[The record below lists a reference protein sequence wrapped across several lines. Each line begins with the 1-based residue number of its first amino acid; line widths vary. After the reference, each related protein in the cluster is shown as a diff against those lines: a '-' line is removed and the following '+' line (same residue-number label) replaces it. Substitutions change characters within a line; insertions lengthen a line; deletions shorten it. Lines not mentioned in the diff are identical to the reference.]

1 MVESAPLVQPT
12 ASQPPPTRSPWTTST
27 KSVVAAAILAI
38 VGTIAYLSL
47 SSAGNKTVVAFTSSP
62 NSESFGGDLRLR
74 CNETYITQTLDHFT
88 AHRATY
94 QQRYYVCGEHWKY
107 PDGPIFF
114 FTGHESDADTFV
126 QHTGLMW
133 ENAAEFGALL
143 VFAEHRYFGKSF
155 PKIANATFLDSLRFL
170 SSEQALADYAV
181 LVRHVKDTFN
191 AEESPVI
198 AFGGSYAGML
208 AAWFRM
214 KYPHLV
220 DGAIAASA
228 PLLAFE
234 GQDVDAESYARITT
248 FVSTP
253 EAGSAP
259 NCVPNVRKA
268 QAVIAKWGTTAAGRA
283 QLVPTLGLCST
294 PPSEAV
300 VLGIADGLMATFPI
314 LAEANYPFASS
325 YFGGLPLPA
334 FPNRVACDHL
344 AADFTN
350 DDAGLVRGFRAAV
363 GVVLNAT
370 GNLPCIEWN
379 APAPRPEDQGLFM
392 YLWCTEL
399 YMLIN
404 ARDGTHDFFR
414 PQVQN
419 ATADAETCRATWGVE
434 LRPQWAQTV
443 YGGLDAIKAS
453 SNIVFSNGNFDP
465 WGGYGV
471 WESLSDS
478 IVAVSIDQGAHHL
491 DLMFNHDNDPV
502 SVRQAR
508 AVELREIRKWV
519 QARKDRYM

>member
-1 MVESAPLVQPT
+1 
-12 ASQPPPTRSPWTTST
+12 
-27 KSVVAAAILAI
+27 
-38 VGTIAYLSL
+38 
-47 SSAGNKTVVAFTSSP
+47 
-62 NSESFGGDLRLR
+62 
-74 CNETYITQTLDHFT
+74 
-88 AHRATY
+88 
-94 QQRYYVCGEHWKY
+94 
-107 PDGPIFF
+107 
-114 FTGHESDADTFV
+114 
-126 QHTGLMW
+126 
-133 ENAAEFGALL
+133 
-143 VFAEHRYFGKSF
+143 
-155 PKIANATFLDSLRFL
+155 LRFL

-248 FVSTP
+248 FVGTSA
-253 EAGSAP
+253 AGAAP
-259 NCVPNVRKA
+259 NCVSNIRKA
-268 QAVIAKWGTTAAGRA
+268 QDIIAKWGTTAAGRA
-283 QLVPTLGLCST
+283 QLMPTLGLCSA
-294 PPSEAV
+294 PPSQEAAIV
-300 VLGIADGLMATFPI
+300 ISDNFMEAFPT
-314 LAEANYPFASS
+314 LAEANYPYATT
-325 YFGGLPLPA
+325 YFGDMPA
-334 FPNRVACDHL
+334 FPYRVACDYL
-344 AADFTN
+344 RNDFT
-350 DDAGLVRGFRAAV
+350 DDDVALLRGFRAAV
-363 GVVLNAT
+363 GVALDSSDDSVQCFDWNAT
-370 GNLPCIEWN
+370 SPL
-379 APAPRPEDQGLFM
+379 EDQGLFM

-399 YMLIN
+399 YMLYMD
-404 ARDGTHDFFR
+404 RDGQRDFFR
-414 PQVQN
+414 PRTHN
-419 ATADAETCRATWGVE
+419 ITADSETCRATWGVE

-471 WESLSDS
+471 WDSLSDS